1 MTSETLKSPSSEN
14 EVSKNKLNYLW
25 LNGERVTGIEGLQ
38 LFEDC
43 RQLQQLPAI
52 RQEQRD
58 EQNNIIN
65 AALKEYTEESIC
77 NNWASIISRAKDYF
91 SEQGYC
97 VIKQDKV
104 SVEFRDPEEINMKFT
119 LQENI
124 FAGKRKLTVA
134 DLWKIHRQRKIR
146 QQRRFL

>member
-1 MTSETLKSPSSEN
+1 MTSETIKSTSSEN

-43 RQLQQLPAI
+43 RQMVQLPEI
-52 RQEQRD
+52 SKGQIE
-58 EQNNIIN
+58 ELNSIIS
-65 AALKEYTEESIC
+65 AALEEYTEESIC
-77 NNWASIISRAKDYF
+77 SNWSSLVATIKDYF

-104 SVEFRDPEEINMKFT
+104 SVEFRKPVESNFQTALSKK
-119 LQENI
+119 L
-124 FAGKRKLTVA
+124 FAGNGLLTAA
-134 DLWKIHRQRKIR
+134 DLWNIHKQRRVRFQRK
-146 QQRRFL
+146 FL